1 MKLHLGKTSNQNG
14 GFNVCLCI
22 LIIDPGRLRTWES
35 KPTNFKIGKNPTD
48 GSGWSYS
55 NNEFLASMWLYFHFH
70 DIIIYGSIFV
80 WKTPRSQSPHF
91 FQQTTFL
98 PRICSTPNG
107 PAGTAQSHLVRK
119 PKNRSGENAGHLFGK
134 GWTRGGWGKINDCD
148 VWVILGDFVK
158 FGNIPPKRYGM
169 VLYSRRNC
177 TKTWHGLLD
186 FLWVFV
192 WKMINFY
199 WAPDYSSMLVPAIV
213 A

>member
-1 MKLHLGKTSNQNG
+1 MVLVDPIATTNSWQ
-14 GFNVCLCI
+14 VC
-22 LIIDPGRLRTWES
+22 G
-35 KPTNFKIGKNPTD
+35 
-48 GSGWSYS
+48 
-55 NNEFLASMWLYFHFH
+55 LYFHFH

-119 PKNRSGENAGHLFGK
+119 PKNRSGKNAGYLFGK
-134 GWTRGGWGKINDCD
+134 GWTRGGWGKSMI
-148 VWVILGDFVK
+148 VMFGWSWVISWSLVTFLQK
-158 FGNIPPKRYGM
+158 GM
-169 VLYSRRNC
+169 VWVLYSRRKF
-177 TKTWHGLLD
+177 TKTWHDLLG
-186 FLWVFV
+186 FFVVFV

-199 WAPDYSSMLVPAIV
+199 WAPDYSSMLVAAIV